1 MNPIDVS
8 LAPGFKM
15 IRMIL
20 TVCTLGLG
28 WFIMTLSARS
38 WPRRVDDAGITLR
51 SGKTVRWDD
60 LTDTRR
66 VMVVD
71 ERGRRMTGRLELI
84 FGKTTVKVVPQSL
97 IPGHQVMAAISERL
111 GFEATTG

>member
-1 MNPIDVS
+1 MSPIDVS

-20 TVCTLGLG
+20 TVCTLGVG

-38 WPRRVDDAGITLR
+38 WPRRVDDAGMTLR
-51 SGKTVRWDD
+51 SGKQVSWDD
-60 LTDTRR
+60 LSDVRR

-71 ERGRRMTGRLELI
+71 QLGRRVTGRLELI
-84 FGKTTVKVVPQSL
+84 FGKTTAKIVPQSL

>member
-1 MNPIDVS
+1 MNPIDVT
-8 LAPGFKM
+8 LAPSFKFV
-15 IRMIL
+15 RTIL

-38 WPRRVDDAGITLR
+38 WPKRVDDRGMTLR
-51 SGKTVRWDD
+51 SGKQVAWDD
-60 LTDTRR
+60 LSDVRR

-71 ERGRRMTGRLELI
+71 EKGRRMTGRLELV
-84 FGKTTVKVVPQSL
+84 FGKTTVKIVPQSL
-97 IPGHQVMAAISERL
+97 IPGHEVMQAISERL